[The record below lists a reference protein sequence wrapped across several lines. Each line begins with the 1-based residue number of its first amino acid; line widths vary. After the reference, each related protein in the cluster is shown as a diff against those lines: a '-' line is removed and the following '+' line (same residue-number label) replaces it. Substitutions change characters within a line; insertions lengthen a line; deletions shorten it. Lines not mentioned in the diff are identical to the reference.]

1 LADINQAHAEWHKL
15 LSQIDREDMI
25 KPMQLNDW
33 SIKDVIA
40 PITWHEREMVNVIQ
54 ARALVGSELWE
65 QPMDMRNTAICET
78 DQNQSLEEILSDA
91 KQTHT
96 DLIQMLET
104 LTDDELNNTHRFDQ
118 MPANWTPWDLIAGN
132 TSRHYR
138 DHSSDLKAW
147 MV

>member
-1 LADINQAHAEWHKL
+1 
-15 LSQIDREDMI
+15 MI